1 MQTCDPLYFTV
12 WGKDKS
18 QEIQCLGKLK
28 ILIKIHC
35 SNNSF
40 DCILFLRPLDAKCS
54 SLDQIKFT
62 VTYNG
67 VKCHTFSF
75 NGEDPKSEGEFPCK
89 IIEHM
94 ASTFDIVFAGNQIKN
109 LTSISEMKLSEF
121 SFRQLIINGTLLE
134 SIDLNVFE
142 TGKDTTFEYIFITDN
157 PLLTEIKTFVPSSS
171 VVHLK
176 ITDSPKLTN
185 AEQLFSFVNN
195 LKVKEQIILKNLGIE
210 DIPDFAFESNKNLL
224 SLIITNNPIKRIGK
238 LPFHELS
245 NLQTLSLKNNNISY
259 IDDNGLDFNLGNKS
273 KSLQVILDNNLLS
286 EKSFNENWSNIKR
299 ENPSLTTVNFSFDNN
314 KIVHLP
320 ENIFKFILLD
330 NIVSY
335 LSFDGNGIVC
345 DCKIGYL
352 VRLIE
357 SYKEIESK
365 LKIVFCTNLS
375 DKRNLLKVK
384 QNDLTGCHF

>member
-1 MQTCDPLYFTV
+1 
-12 WGKDKS
+12 
-18 QEIQCLGKLK
+18 
-28 ILIKIHC
+28 
-35 SNNSF
+35 
-40 DCILFLRPLDAKCS
+40 
-54 SLDQIKFT
+54 LDQIKFT

-67 VKCHTFSF
+67 VKCGKVSDTVSC
-75 NGEDPKSEGEFPCK
+75 NGEDPKPEVKFPCK
-89 IIEHM
+89 IIKHM
-94 ASTFDIVFAGNQIKN
+94 DSTFDIVCAGNQIKN
-109 LTSISEMKLSEF
+109 LTSILEMCLSEF
-121 SFRQLIINGTLLE
+121 SFRQLIINGTSLE
-134 SIDLNVFE
+134 SIDLTVFSTE
-142 TGKDTTFEYIFITDN
+142 KDATFEYIFITDN
-157 PLLTEIKTFVPSSS
+157 PLLTEIKTFVPSSP
-171 VVHLK
+171 VVYLK

-185 AEQLFSFVNN
+185 TEQLFSFVNN

-210 DIPDFAFESNKNLL
+210 EIPDFVFENNDNLF
-224 SLIITNNPIKRIGK
+224 SLIITDNPIKRIGK
-238 LPFHELS
+238 SPFHKLP

-259 IDDNGLDFNLGNKS
+259 IDENGLSFNLGNKS
-273 KSLQVILDNNLLS
+273 KSLQLILDNNLLS

-299 ENPSLTTVNFSFDNN
+299 GNPSLTTVNFSFDYN

-365 LKIVFCTNLS
+365 LKNVFCTNLS
-375 DKRNLLKVK
+375 DRRNLLKVK
-384 QNDLTGCHF
+384 ESDLAVCHF